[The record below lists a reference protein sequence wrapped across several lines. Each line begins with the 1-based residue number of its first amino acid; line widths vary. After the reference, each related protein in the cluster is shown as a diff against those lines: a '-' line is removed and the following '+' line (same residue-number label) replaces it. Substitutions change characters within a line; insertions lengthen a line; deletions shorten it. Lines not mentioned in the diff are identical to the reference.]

1 MFFLTIITMPND
13 IKKLRRL
20 MRTAHYLENKTTEYY
35 DKASSLRGAWWF
47 ESFREAMNNGMA
59 RFVYRKADGTTRI
72 ALGTRSAA
80 LIPTDKRPGAS
91 PQRNGE
97 SGLRLEGEDNIK
109 AIPYFDLDKM
119 EWRSFRV
126 LLFVSLEQSW
136 TINK

>member
-1 MFFLTIITMPND
+1 MQND

-20 MRTAHYLENKTTEYY
+20 MRRANYLKNKTTEYY

-47 ESFREAMNNGMA
+47 ESFRDTMNNGIA

-72 ALGTRSAA
+72 ALGTRSPS
-80 LIPTDKRPGAS
+80 LIPIDKLP
-91 PQRNGE
+91 
-97 SGLRLEGEDNIK
+97 EGDMSDDTAKMEDNIK
-109 AIPYFDLDKM
+109 TFPYFDLEKM

-136 TINK
+136 RFNDPLLLP

>member
-1 MFFLTIITMPND
+1 MFFLTIISMPND

-20 MRTAHYLENKTTEYY
+20 MRRAHYLENKTTEYY

-80 LIPTDKRPGAS
+80 LIPTDKLPKGDMSDGTA
-91 PQRNGE
+91 E
-97 SGLRLEGEDNIK
+97 MEDNIK

>member
-1 MFFLTIITMPND
+1 MPND

-20 MRTAHYLENKTTEYY
+20 MRRAHYLENKTTEYY

-59 RFVYRKADGTTRI
+59 RFTYYKKDGTFRRT
-72 ALGTRSAA
+72 LGTRSPL
-80 LIPTDKRPGAS
+80 LIPADKLPKC
-91 PQRNGE
+91 PQ
-97 SGLRLEGEDNIK
+97 DNDEWEERAE

>member
-1 MFFLTIITMPND
+1 MPND

-20 MRTAHYLENKTTEYY
+20 MRRANYLKNEHPANGNM
-35 DKASSLRGAWWF
+35 AFALRSAWWY
-47 ESFREAMNNGMA
+47 ESFRDAMNNGMA

-80 LIPTDKRPGAS
+80 LIPADKLPKGDMSDGTA
-91 PQRNGE
+91 E
-97 SGLRLEGEDNIK
+97 MEDNIK
-109 AIPYFDLDKM
+109 AFPYFDLEKM
-119 EWRSFRV
+119 EWRSFNV

>member
-1 MFFLTIITMPND
+1 MPND

-20 MRTAHYLENKTTEYY
+20 MRTAHVLQKGDDDHKYGQ
-35 DKASSLRGAWWF
+35 SLALKQAWWF
-47 ESFREAMNNGMA
+47 ESFRDAMNNGMA

-80 LIPTDKRPGAS
+80 LIPADKLPKGDMSDGAA
-91 PQRNGE
+91 E
-97 SGLRLEGEDNIK
+97 MEDSIK
-109 AIPYFDLDKM
+109 AIPYFDLDKN

-136 TINK
+136 RFNDPIA

>member
-1 MFFLTIITMPND
+1 MPND

-20 MRTAHYLENKTTEYY
+20 MRRANYLKNKTTEYY

-47 ESFREAMNNGMA
+47 ESFRDTMNNGLA

-72 ALGTRSAA
+72 ALGTRSPY
-80 LIPTDKRPGAS
+80 LIPVDKLPKGDMSDDAAI
-91 PQRNGE
+91 E
-97 SGLRLEGEDNIK
+97 EDNIK
-109 AIPYFDLDKM
+109 AFPYFDLEKM

-136 TINK
+136 RFNDPLL

>member
-1 MFFLTIITMPND
+1 MPND

-20 MRTAHYLENKTTEYY
+20 MRTANYLNNKTTEYY

-47 ESFREAMNNGMA
+47 ESFRDAMNNGMA

-80 LIPTDKRPGAS
+80 LIPADKLPKGDMSDGAA
-91 PQRNGE
+91 E
-97 SGLRLEGEDNIK
+97 MEDSIK
-109 AIPYFDLDKM
+109 DIPYFDLEKM

>member
-1 MFFLTIITMPND
+1 MPND

-20 MRTAHYLENKTTEYY
+20 MRRANYLRNEHPANGNM
-35 DKASSLRGAWWF
+35 AFALRSAWWY

-80 LIPTDKRPGAS
+80 LIPADKLPKGDMSDGTA
-91 PQRNGE
+91 E
-97 SGLRLEGEDNIK
+97 MEDNIK
-109 AIPYFDLDKM
+109 AFPYFDLEKM
-119 EWRSFRV
+119 EWRSFNV
-126 LLFVSLEQSW
+126 LNFESLEQTW

>member
-1 MFFLTIITMPND
+1 MPND

-20 MRTAHYLENKTTEYY
+20 MRRANYLKNKTTEYY

-59 RFVYRKADGTTRI
+59 RFVYLKADGTTRI

-80 LIPTDKRPGAS
+80 LIPFDKWPKGPLS
-91 PQRNGE
+91 DT
-97 SGLRLEGEDNIK
+97 EDDVK
-109 AIPYFDLDKM
+109 AFPYFDLEKM

-136 TINK
+136 RFNVPLPFPYKEKLV